1 MNKITLW
8 IMRNSLLG
16 SILNLIFGEGWI
28 EKKPRVASVVKTTVQ
43 IIYFVAPLGLIITL
57 FN

>member
-1 MNKITLW
+1 
-8 IMRNSLLG
+8 MRNSLLG

-43 IIYFVAPLGLIITL
+43 IIYFVALLGLIITL